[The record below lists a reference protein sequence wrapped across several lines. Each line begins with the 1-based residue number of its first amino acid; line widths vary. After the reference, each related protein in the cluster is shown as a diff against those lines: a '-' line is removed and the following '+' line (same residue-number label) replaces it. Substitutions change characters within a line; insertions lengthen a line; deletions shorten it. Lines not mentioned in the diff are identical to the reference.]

1 MMKKVCFIATIS
13 KTIEWFMLEQAEF
26 LSENNY
32 DVYIICD
39 NDSDFHNKLSDKI
52 TFLPVKMK
60 RGIDFSAIK
69 SIVNIYKIFIEH
81 KFDVIQ
87 YTTPNASLYSSVA
100 GFFARIPHR
109 IYRQW
114 GMVYIGFSGAKRMI
128 FKFIEKLI
136 CKLSTFIL
144 PDSFGNLNFCRNN
157 HFYSENKSAVIANGS
172 ACGVDFSRFDITKKN
187 QWRNQI
193 RSNYNVADDC
203 FVFGFIGRI
212 NKDKGINELLTVFKK
227 FNNSK
232 KSKLFLVG
240 LSDRENE
247 IESGL
252 ITWAKESDDVIFTG
266 VTSEA
271 EKYYSAFD
279 VFVLPS
285 YREGFGSTIIEA
297 EAMGLP
303 VITTKIPGPTEA
315 IIDNKTGVLVNP
327 KCSEELFDAMNFLY
341 NNPDVC
347 SQMSCEGINFAKS
360 RFDSKL
366 VFNENIKF
374 LNSLR

>member
-1 MMKKVCFIATIS
+1 MKKVCFIATIS

-39 NDSDFHNKLSDKI
+39 NDDSFKNKLSDKI

-69 SIVNIYKIFIEH
+69 SIFSLYKTFKQH
-81 KFDVIQ
+81 KFDIIQ

-100 GFFARIPHR
+100 GLFARIPHR

-114 GMVYIGFSGAKRMI
+114 GMVYIGFDGLKRAV

-144 PDSFGNLNFCRNN
+144 PDSYGNLDFCRRN
-157 HFYSENKSAVIANGS
+157 HFYSENKSTVISNGS
-172 ACGVDFSRFDITKKN
+172 ACGVDFSRFDITKKIF
-187 QWRNQI
+187 WRNEI
-193 RSNYNVADDC
+193 RKEYEIDDDC

-212 NKDKGINELLTVFKK
+212 NKDKGINELLTAFKE
-227 FNNSK
+227 FNKSK

-247 IESGL
+247 INSDL
-252 ITWAKESDDVIFTG
+252 IAWAKKSDDVIFTD

-271 EKYYSAFD
+271 EKFYSALD

-285 YREGFGSTIIEA
+285 YREGFGTTIIEA

-315 IIDNKTGVLVNP
+315 IIDGETGILVNP
-327 KCSEELFDAMNFLY
+327 RSDKELLDAMNYLH
-341 NNPDVC
+341 NNPEIC
-347 SQMSCEGINFAKS
+347 SQMSNAGINFVKN
-360 RFDSKL
+360 RFDRKML
-366 VFNENIKF
+366 FNENLNF
-374 LNSLR
+374 LNGLR